1 MNAIIFRRMSL
12 RASRMEQWRAISTG
26 ITCAVRDETVNDHSS
41 NYKLVIIGS
50 GWAGYKFFHECRK
63 YRGEIEKSVNNAVDV
78 VVISKRNHFLYTPLL
93 ASTTVGTL
101 EFRSIVEPIRDNH
114 LRHEED
120 FLVANVRS
128 IDPVEKQVAVHCELN
143 DRTYNVRYDALVIAC
158 GAQPVTFG
166 LPGVERHAFF
176 LKELH
181 HARAIR
187 TRILENFE
195 LSTQAGISEEEKRRL
210 LHFVVVGGGPT
221 GVEFCGELHDF
232 LVQDLARLYP
242 LASKYVFI
250 SLVDSG
256 EILTG
261 FDQHLRE
268 FALRKLAS
276 RATLRLVKDNCEEVL
291 EDGVILQSGTRV
303 PCGLV
308 VWTAGVGPNELTKS
322 LDICEKSTRGTILT
336 NEYCQVLGVPQVE
349 KESIFG
355 LDMKSN
361 IFSIGDCAEISGSPL
376 PATAQKAQTQAIYLS
391 QLLRQSLPR
400 GKDAH
405 IDPYHFQSRGMMAY
419 LGSYEGLFELK
430 SRNRPDGVL
439 ARASGWKAWLI
450 WRSAY
455 LTQLGSW
462 RLRMQVP
469 LDWLKAMIVGR
480 DVSRF

>member
-1 MNAIIFRRMSL
+1 MIFQKLVART
-12 RASRMEQWRAISTG
+12 SRLQRWRALSTESSSIMG
-26 ITCAVRDETVNDHSS
+26 DEALNNYSS

-63 YRGEIEKSVNNAVDV
+63 HRREIEKSVKNAVDV
-78 VVISKRNHFLYTPLL
+78 VIISKRNHFLYTPLL

-128 IDPVEKQVAVHCELN
+128 IDPIQKKVGLQSELN
-143 DRTYNVRYDALVIAC
+143 NHTYNIHYDTLVIAC

-187 TRILENFE
+187 MRILENFE
-195 LSTQAGISEEEKRRL
+195 LSTQPGITEEEKSRL

-221 GVEFCGELHDF
+221 GVEFCGELNDF

-242 LASKYVFI
+242 LASKYVVI

-261 FDQHLRE
+261 FDQHLRD
-268 FALRKLAS
+268 FALRKLSS
-276 RATLRLVKDNCEEVL
+276 RATLRLVKDNCKEVL
-291 EDGVILQSGTRV
+291 EDGVILKSGTRI

-322 LDICEKSTRGTILT
+322 LNICDKSSRGNILT

-349 KESIFG
+349 NESIFG
-355 LDMKSN
+355 LAMKSN
-361 IFSIGDCAEISGSPL
+361 VFSIGDCAEIVDSPL
-376 PATAQKAQTQAIYLS
+376 PATAQKAQGQAIYLS
-391 QLLRQSLPR
+391 QLLRQSLSS
-400 GKDAH
+400 GKDGHVA
-405 IDPYHFQSRGMMAY
+405 PYHFQSRGMMAY

-430 SRNRPDGVL
+430 SRKHPDGVL
-439 ARASGWKAWLI
+439 ARASGWKAWFI